1 MGIKTLKYG
10 GLIVRP
16 AIGEQMALKLAIPNK
31 GRLNERTVQILKQAG
46 LDFEDAD
53 ERKLYA
59 NVKRRDI
66 TVMFLRAA
74 DIVRF
79 VHSGAVDLGVTGRDL
94 VLEAG
99 ADVLT
104 LHDLNYGHCRLS
116 LAAPEALGIQSV
128 RDVKDGS
135 IIATSFPNMTRKFF
149 AANGKKVEIEEISG
163 AAEITPH
170 LGVADMIVDLVS
182 SGSTLKMNHLKEVA
196 VIAES
201 QAVIIANRKAYAER
215 QEEMDELVAAIRS
228 VLDAENKK
236 YLMADVPTASLEEVR
251 RFFPGIAGPTIM
263 NIMGR
268 DDVVAIHVVIDK
280 DKVYDA
286 VVRLKKMGATGILIT
301 PIDRMVP

>member
-1 MGIKTLKYG
+1 
-10 GLIVRP
+10 
-16 AIGEQMALKLAIPNK
+16 MALKLAIPNK

-46 LDFEDAD
+46 LDFDDAD

-79 VHSGAVDLGVTGRDL
+79 VHSGAVDMGVTGRDL
-94 VLEAG
+94 VLEAS

-104 LHDLNYGHCRLS
+104 LYDLNYGHCRLS
-116 LAAPEALGIQSV
+116 VAAPEGSGIDSV
-128 RDVKDGS
+128 ADVKDGS
-135 IIATSFPNMTRKFF
+135 IVATSFPNITRRFF
-149 AANGKKVEIEEISG
+149 AANHKRVEIEEISG
-163 AAEITPH
+163 AAEITPL

-182 SGSTLKMNHLKEVA
+182 SGSTLKMNHLKEVS
-196 VIAES
+196 VIVES
-201 QAVIIANRKAYAER
+201 QAVIIANRSSYDKCPER
-215 QEEMDELVAAIRS
+215 MDELVSAIKS

-236 YLMADVPTASLEEVR
+236 YLMADVPTASLPEVKHY
-251 RFFPGIAGPTIM
+251 FPGIAGPTIM

-280 DKVYDA
+280 DNVYDA